1 MKFIKYFRF
10 RWMRGFSLLTLGPN
24 EARIFYDFLAGC
36 AALFLTLVFN
46 AFFINASFGLGLF
59 LLPFLHLAFNAT
71 AGVYSYLKTM
81 VGKKKAVLLLVILLF
96 VCGTALLV
104 GMHPSLVVLWGFLI
118 AGPLVLPRILLGL
131 PYGRHKNIIK
141 RVVNEKGPVL
151 VVGGAGYIGSHVVDL
166 LLREGR
172 NVRVLDRLM
181 YGKDSLSEFLNHRYF
196 ELIEGDAT
204 DISKLTL
211 AMKDVSAVVHL
222 AGLVGDPACSV
233 DSNFTRHT
241 NIIATKMV
249 KEIAQSVGVRRFVLA
264 SSCSVYGVSDNEVR
278 EGDPLNPV
286 SLYAQTKI
294 DSERELLFSVPDDF
308 FVTILRFATVFGHSR
323 RPRFDLVA
331 NLLTAQ
337 AMEDGLI
344 RVIGPGQWRPFIH
357 VRDLARA
364 VLFVLKADPA
374 MIQGQ
379 IYNVG
384 DKRLNMTIGKLGEEI
399 TNIVA
404 RFRDVQ
410 MNVQENAADRRN
422 YAVSFDKIRS
432 SLGFEAKI
440 MLHEGIEEMVEHF
453 RKGTYRSY
461 REKVYNNLVVTK
473 DALDN
478 FRDPAYS
485 SRLYA
490 PIGEQVIHESP
501 MEET

>member
-1 MKFIKYFRF
+1 MKFIKYFHS

-46 AFFINASFGLGLF
+46 TFFINEPFSLVLF
-59 LLPFLHLAFNAT
+59 FLPFLLLAFNAA
-71 AGVYSYLKTM
+71 AGIYSYLKTM
-81 VGKKKAVLLLVILLF
+81 VGKKKALVLLIILLF
-96 VCGTALLV
+96 VCGTALLI
-104 GMHPSLVVLWGFLI
+104 GIPSSLVILWGFI
-118 AGPLVLPRILLGL
+118 ISGPLLLPRIILAL
-131 PYGRHKNIIK
+131 PYGRHRNILK

-166 LLREGR
+166 LLKEGR

-181 YGKDSLSEFLNHRYF
+181 YGKDSVSEFLNHRYF

-211 AMKDVSAVVHL
+211 AMKDVSAVVHM

-233 DSNFTRHT
+233 NSNFTRHT
-241 NIIATKMV
+241 NIISTRMV
-249 KEIAQSVGVRRFVLA
+249 KEVAQSVGVHRFVFA
-264 SSCSVYGVSDNEVR
+264 SSCSVYGATDKEVR
-278 EGDPLNPV
+278 ENDSLNPV

-308 FVTILRFATVFGHSR
+308 FVTVLRFATVFGHSR

-337 AMEDGLI
+337 GMEDGLI
-344 RVIGPGQWRPFIH
+344 CVIGPGQWRPFIH
-357 VRDLARA
+357 VHDLARA
-364 VLFVLKADPA
+364 VLLVLKADPA

-384 DKRLNMTIGKLGEEI
+384 DKRLNLTIGKLGEEI

-422 YAVSFDKIRS
+422 YAVSFDKIHS

-453 RKGTYRSY
+453 RKGTYGSY
-461 REKVYNNLVVTK
+461 RDKVYNNLIVTK

-485 SRLYA
+485 SRLYT
-490 PIGEQVIHESP
+490 PLGEQVRHESP

>member
-1 MKFIKYFRF
+1 
-10 RWMRGFSLLTLGPN
+10 
-24 EARIFYDFLAGC
+24 
-36 AALFLTLVFN
+36 
-46 AFFINASFGLGLF
+46 
-59 LLPFLHLAFNAT
+59 
-71 AGVYSYLKTM
+71 
-81 VGKKKAVLLLVILLF
+81 
-96 VCGTALLV
+96 
-104 GMHPSLVVLWGFLI
+104 
-118 AGPLVLPRILLGL
+118 
-131 PYGRHKNIIK
+131 
-141 RVVNEKGPVL
+141 VL

-166 LLREGR
+166 LLKEGR

-196 ELIEGDAT
+196 ELVEGDAT

-211 AMKDVSAVVHL
+211 AMKDVSAVVHM
-222 AGLVGDPACSV
+222 AGLVGDPACLI
-233 DSNFTRHT
+233 DPNFTRHT

-249 KEIAQSVGVRRFVLA
+249 KEVAQSIGVHRFVFA
-264 SSCSVYGVSDNEVR
+264 SSCSVYGVSDKEAR
-278 EGDPLNPV
+278 ENDPLNPV

-294 DSERELLFSVPDDF
+294 DSERELLFSVPDEF

-331 NLLTAQ
+331 NLFTGQ
-337 AMEDGLI
+337 AIEDGI
-344 RVIGPGQWRPFIH
+344 IHVVGPGQWRPFIH

-364 VLFVLKADPA
+364 VLFVLKADPPI
-374 MIQGQ
+374 IQGQ

-384 DKRLNMTIGKLGEEI
+384 DQRLNMTIGKLGEEI
-399 TNIVA
+399 KNIVS

-432 SLGFEAKI
+432 SLGFDAQI

-461 REKVYNNLVVTK
+461 REKVYNNLAVTK

-478 FRDPAYS
+478 FRDPASS

-490 PIGEQVIHESP
+490 PLGEQSKEVSLLDD
-501 MEET
+501 T